1 MTQRTPKFFIS
12 GSVRINNEFIVNK
25 IMSVSDILKKYE
37 ENFQRVIEHFTDELV
52 KIRTGRANAALV
64 EGILVDYYGS
74 KSPLKQIASINIP
87 EPRLINIQPWDKGS
101 LANIEAAIRKSDL
114 GVNPVNDGQIIRLAI
129 PPLNEER
136 RIELSKFLSKMAEE
150 SKVSVRN
157 IREDIWKEIQEKE
170 KKGEL
175 SEDEKFRGKEALQ
188 KAIDEYNKKI
198 EEIREKKEKEIMTV

>member
-1 MTQRTPKFFIS
+1 MAT
-12 GSVRINNEFIVNK
+12 
-25 IMSVSDILKKYE
+25 SDILNKYE
-37 ENFQRVIEHFTDELV
+37 GKFQNVIEHFLTELV
-52 KIRTGRANAALV
+52 KLRTGRANAALV

-74 KSPLKQIASINIP
+74 KTPLKQIASINVP
-87 EPRLINIQPWDKGS
+87 EPRMIIIQPWDKGS
-101 LANIEAAIRKSDL
+101 LANIETAIRKSDL
-114 GVNPVNDGQIIRLAI
+114 GVNPVNDGQVVRLAI

-136 RIELSKFLSKMAEE
+136 RLELSKVLNKMAEE